1 MTNLRPNINH
11 QLTLITPEIAADLLN
26 KNIKNRKV
34 NKRKVAQYA
43 RDMINNDFNY
53 NGHTISISNNKI
65 LLDGQQRLKTLLFLY
80 R

>member
-1 MTNLRPNINH
+1 MNKFDVSIFRKQFP
-11 QLTLITPEIAADLLN
+11 LLN

-65 LLDGQQRLKTLLFLY
+65 LIFL
-80 R
+80 